1 MNNRLYIGARD
12 SGKTSSLFQDIYAA
26 HIARRPVV
34 VVDSATDHKD
44 RSLYHRLLREFTDC
58 CVAVEFPRSDG
69 APENRLAQI
78 LAEAETGK
86 VVVIDVSY
94 YLEEGHRLADPWE
107 KAVTRVRYQVE
118 AGEVLRTIQRL
129 MVEGGLCGVFVALD
143 EIEFTK
149 TIMACAVVIAEYGG
163 EVHAALHP
171 PAVDRE
177 FVGDF
182 KNVVLS

>member
-26 HIARRPVV
+26 HIARSPGV

-107 KAVTRVRYQVE
+107 KAVTRVRY
-118 AGEVLRTIQRL
+118 L

-149 TIMACAVVIAEYGG
+149 TIMACAVVFAEYGG